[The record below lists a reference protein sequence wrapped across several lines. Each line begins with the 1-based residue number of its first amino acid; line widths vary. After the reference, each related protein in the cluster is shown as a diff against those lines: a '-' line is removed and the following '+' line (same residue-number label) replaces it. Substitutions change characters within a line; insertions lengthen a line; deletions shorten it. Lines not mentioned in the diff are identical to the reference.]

1 MTDHQAARF
10 VVCRAGHR
18 RFALPV
24 GAVREVCTDL
34 RVSRMPGLAA
44 PVHGVANVRGT
55 VVTVIRAAD
64 LLKIAVDPEEA
75 PSWLVVLRYR
85 GGRVGLSVDEVEELA
100 TLDPTIPPL
109 LVEAELDPLF
119 DGAE

>member
-1 MTDHQAARF
+1 
-10 VVCRAGHR
+10 
-18 RFALPV
+18 
-24 GAVREVCTDL
+24 
-34 RVSRMPGLAA
+34 MPGVAA

-64 LLKIAVDPEEA
+64 LLKIPTDSEEV

-100 TLDPTIPPL
+100 ALDPSIPPL
-109 LVEAELDPLF
+109 EVEAELDPLF
-119 DGAE
+119 EGVE